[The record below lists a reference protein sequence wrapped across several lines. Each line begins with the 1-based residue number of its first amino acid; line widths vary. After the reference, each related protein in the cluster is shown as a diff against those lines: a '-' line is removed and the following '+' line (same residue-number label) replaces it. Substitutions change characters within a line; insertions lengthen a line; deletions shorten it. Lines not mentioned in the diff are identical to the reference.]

1 MATETLLTELQHLY
15 PPKRLLVNDAQ
26 LAPYES
32 DALTAFRTRP
42 AAVVLPESQDEV
54 IETVRLCYKHN
65 TPFVARGSGTSLSGG
80 SLPIQEGVLIAL
92 NRLNRIVRLDPAE
105 RVAVVE
111 PGVVNLDVSKAA
123 APHGLYYAPDPSSQ
137 LICTIGGNVAF
148 NSGGAHCLKYGMTAN
163 HVLGIKA
170 VLPDGEVVEL
180 GGDSLENVGPD
191 LSGFFVGSEGLFG
204 IALEITLRLLPKPE
218 VYRTVLAA
226 YDTLTKAGEAV
237 SSVVA
242 SGLLPGAMEIMDT
255 LAIEAAEASVN
266 AGYPR
271 EAAGLLIV
279 ELEGERLQVDAEFEH
294 LMQVINA
301 SGAYEVRIANNE
313 DERMRIWKGRKG
325 AFSAVGRLS
334 PDYIVQD
341 GVVPRS
347 RLGEA
352 LSHIQ
357 QLSQR
362 YGLRVA
368 NVFHAGD
375 GNLHPL
381 ILYDGRQEGA
391 LHRAEEL
398 AGEILHMCIELDGSI
413 TGEHGVGVEKRQ
425 YMPDMFDAIDLE
437 TMHTIRRQIDPKE
450 LANRGKML
458 PPDHLPGDAPVLS
471 AHEPHPLEKAGII
484 SRE

>member
-1 MATETLLTELQHLY
+1 MNCFINKLLLGCAIWWMTSATALASSHREAPLIADDPLADNVDLYAFRSPDNPNTITLIATYVPLQLPQGGPNYYSFGENIRYEIHID
-15 PPKRLLVNDAQ
+15 NDA
-26 LAPYES
+26 
-32 DALTAFRTRP
+32 
-42 AAVVLPESQDEV
+42 AV
-54 IETVRLCYKHN
+54 
-65 TPFVARGSGTSLSGG
+65 A
-80 SLPIQEGVLIAL
+80 
-92 NRLNRIVRLDPAE
+92 
-105 RVAVVE
+105 
-111 PGVVNLDVSKAA
+111 
-123 APHGLYYAPDPSSQ
+123 
-137 LICTIGGNVAF
+137 
-148 NSGGAHCLKYGMTAN
+148 
-163 HVLGIKA
+163 
-170 VLPDGEVVEL
+170 
-180 GGDSLENVGPD
+180 GD
-191 LSGFFVGSEGLFG
+191 
-204 IALEITLRLLPKPE
+204 EIT
-218 VYRTVLAA
+218 YRFTFKH
-226 YDTLTKAGEAV
+226 T
-237 SSVVA
+237 
-242 SGLLPGAMEIMDT
+242 
-255 LAIEAAEASVN
+255 
-266 AGYPR
+266 
-271 EAAGLLIV
+271 
-279 ELEGERLQVDAEFEH
+279 
-294 LMQVINA
+294 
-301 SGAYEVRIANNE
+301 NE
-313 DERMRIWKGRKG
+313 DPTTFFNIRLGQQNLKTTYTLERSVDGG
-325 AFSAVGRLS
+325 QTFQV
-334 PDYIVQD
+334 IVQD

-458 PPDHLPGDAPVLS
+458 PPDHVPGDAPVLT